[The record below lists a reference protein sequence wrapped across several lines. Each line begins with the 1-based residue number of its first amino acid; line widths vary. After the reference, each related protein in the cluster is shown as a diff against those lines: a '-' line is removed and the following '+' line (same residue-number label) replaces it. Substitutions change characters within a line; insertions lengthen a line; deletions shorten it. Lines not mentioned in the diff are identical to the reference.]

1 MSATHY
7 PAEIKGEDL
16 EPLRVPHD
24 TRVVFFKNF
33 RLLRDDLN
41 KTQHNF
47 YHRTTHLQKPIQS
60 SVNSREGMQ
69 TSDVHGRPHLAT
81 VLVHPAFVIAC
92 DYESVNIPVIP

>member
-24 TRVVFFKNF
+24 ARVVFFKNF

-47 YHRTTHLQKPIQS
+47 HHRTTDLRKPFQS

-69 TSDVHGRPHLAT
+69 TSDGVK
-81 VLVHPAFVIAC
+81 
-92 DYESVNIPVIP
+92 D